1 MKTTNQLVNQ
11 LVNNVFII
19 VFTICIL
26 YVFSYFAVY
35 INDVIN
41 ESNEI
46 KTKPISYPEEI
57 QIAKAGDTLIV
68 TSVSDSI
75 YIGFKH

>member
-1 MKTTNQLVNQ
+1 MKTTNQLVDNA
-11 LVNNVFII
+11 FII

-46 KTKPISYPEEI
+46 NEIKTKPISYPEEI
-57 QIAKAGDTLIV
+57 EIAKPGDTLIV

>member
-1 MKTTNQLVNQ
+1 MMIRHDS
-11 LVNNVFII
+11 NV
-19 VFTICIL
+19 
-26 YVFSYFAVY
+26 
-35 INDVIN
+35 
-41 ESNEI
+41 
-46 KTKPISYPEEI
+46 KPISYPEEI